1 MNLPAPQE
9 TAEAMAVAE
18 AAVALA
24 GGEVHP
30 ITRDLIQEM
39 GRGNL
44 SGDQAAQAIITQ
56 FVEAPQR
63 T

>member
-1 MNLPAPQE
+1 MPAPKDV
-9 TAEAMAVAE
+9 ADAVSVAE

-30 ITRDLIQEM
+30 ITRGLIEAM
-39 GRGNL
+39 GRGEI
-44 SGDQAAQAIITQ
+44 SGDQAAEAIIAQ